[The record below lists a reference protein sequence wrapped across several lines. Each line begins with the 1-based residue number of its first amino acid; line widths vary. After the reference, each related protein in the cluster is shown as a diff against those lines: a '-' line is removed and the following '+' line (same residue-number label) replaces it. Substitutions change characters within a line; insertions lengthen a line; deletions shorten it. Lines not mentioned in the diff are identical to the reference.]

1 MARYLLD
8 TNVLVYMILN
18 DLDNLSNET
27 INIIFD
33 YNNLIYTS
41 SVAVIE
47 MCQLYR
53 LKKISSKDFK
63 NISDLLNAIE
73 NDFNIK
79 ILPFSKTHTET
90 LSKLKIVENHND
102 PFDHAIISHAITDKL
117 ILVSSDGKFKEYA
130 SQKLNFSFNAR

>member
-18 DLDNLSNET
+18 DLENLSNDT

-53 LKKISSKDFK
+53 LNKISSKDFK
-63 NISDLLNAIE
+63 NVSDLLNAIE
-73 NDFNIK
+73 NDFDIK
-79 ILPFSKTHTET
+79 ILPFSKSHTET
-90 LSKLKIVENHND
+90 LSKLKIVENHKD
-102 PFDHAIISHAITDKL
+102 PLDHAIISHAITDKL
-117 ILVSSDGKFKEYA
+117 ILVSSDKKFKEYA
-130 SQKLNFSFNAR
+130 SQKLNFSYNER

>member
-18 DLDNLSNET
+18 DLENLSNET

-47 MCQLYR
+47 MCQL
-53 LKKISSKDFK
+53 
-63 NISDLLNAIE
+63 
-73 NDFNIK
+73 
-79 ILPFSKTHTET
+79 
-90 LSKLKIVENHND
+90 
-102 PFDHAIISHAITDKL
+102 
-117 ILVSSDGKFKEYA
+117 
-130 SQKLNFSFNAR
+130 